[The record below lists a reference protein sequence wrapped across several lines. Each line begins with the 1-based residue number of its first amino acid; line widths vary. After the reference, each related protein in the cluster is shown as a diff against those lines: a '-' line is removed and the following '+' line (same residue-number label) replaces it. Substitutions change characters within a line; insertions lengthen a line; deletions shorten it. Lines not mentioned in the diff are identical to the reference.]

1 MIRVVVH
8 YSGRVQ
14 GVGFRWTA
22 ANLAKDFAVAGY
34 VQNLPDGRVRLE
46 AQGERVEVLGLLAA
60 IDDAMAGNIR
70 GKDVAEHEPDP
81 RLGSADGP
89 NAFEIRR

>member
-8 YSGRVQ
+8 YTGRVQ

-22 ANLAKDFAVAGY
+22 ANLARDFAVAGF

-46 AQGERVEVLGLLAA
+46 VQGERDQVRGLLDA
-60 IDDAMAGNIR
+60 IDGAMAGNIR
-70 GKDVAEHEPDP
+70 GKDMAEHPPDAA
-81 RLGSADGP
+81 LGDPAGP
-89 NAFEIRR
+89 KAFKVKR